1 MNYLSMNHPHASL
14 ANILT
19 FMWCIWKS
27 RNDSLFGRKPG
38 APYQIHHMV
47 QAIQQ
52 NQEMT
57 HMSNTSSVQI
67 QHSHSLPRPLSSS
80 LQVTEQA
87 ISPDAGLPKH
97 GETLNS
103 DLIIHGSKIFTD
115 AAWKTKKKV
124 PGMGNTTA
132 TGIGVHC
139 ELQERDI
146 SATFFIQAST
156 STTPSVIQAEAAALL
171 LATEIAALLHL
182 QKVTFLTDSS
192 SLAKAAAS
200 TSASAPQVHWEI
212 RRHIADYLQLSK
224 SLDAAVFHI
233 KRSLNGVAHNCA
245 HQAIRQTL
253 SHPIFS
259 CSSSTH
265 RNRPCP
271 IISLL
276 QSLQVQG
283 YVIHAVQCL

>member
-1 MNYLSMNHPHASL
+1 MNHPHASL

-115 AAWKTKKKV
+115 AAWKTKKKSSWDGKHNGNRNWSSLRIAGAGHQCNIFY
-124 PGMGNTTA
+124 PGIHFNHA
-132 TGIGVHC
+132 F
-139 ELQERDI
+139 
-146 SATFFIQAST
+146 S
-156 STTPSVIQAEAAALL
+156 
-171 LATEIAALLHL
+171 
-182 QKVTFLTDSS
+182 DSS
-192 SLAKAAAS
+192 
-200 TSASAPQVHWEI
+200 
-212 RRHIADYLQLSK
+212 
-224 SLDAAVFHI
+224 
-233 KRSLNGVAHNCA
+233 
-245 HQAIRQTL
+245 
-253 SHPIFS
+253 
-259 CSSSTH
+259 
-265 RNRPCP
+265 
-271 IISLL
+271 
-276 QSLQVQG
+276 
-283 YVIHAVQCL
+283 